1 MDNRTPP
8 PIQRKNSVKTPK
20 RPGRGGS
27 SRGGSTRGRGRGSG
41 AGNRRKQSVHRLQSS
56 GVVKFQE
63 FLQDVPEGSAAATPA
78 PNSAPSTPR
87 ENFMSSVPQTPGEE
101 IDQYIL
107 RDEEI
112 NEDLA
117 RTNRDNS
124 RAEGEEEDDDDDEP
138 DIGTT
143 DENDWKQVQFR
154 SRTYEQHN
162 MLLKA
167 FSPEQTERF
176 EVYRRSALSKPNIKK
191 LVSSILGYSCSNNI
205 SIVVAGFAK
214 IFVGEIVEKALDV
227 KREWG
232 SEGSISPDHLREA
245 FRRYKQEKKLTFHGY
260 QRRLLLH

>member
-8 PIQRKNSVKTPK
+8 PIQRKNSKAPK

-27 SRGGSTRGRGRGSG
+27 SRG
-41 AGNRRKQSVHRLQSS
+41 
-56 GVVKFQE
+56 E
-63 FLQDVPEGSAAATPA
+63 FMQDISEGSAAATPV
-78 PNSAPSTPR
+78 PSSTPSTP
-87 ENFMSSVPQTPGEE
+87 P
-101 IDQYIL
+101 
-107 RDEEI
+107 
-112 NEDLA
+112 
-117 RTNRDNS
+117 
-124 RAEGEEEDDDDDEP
+124 
-138 DIGTT
+138 
-143 DENDWKQVQFR
+143 
-154 SRTYEQHN
+154 
-162 MLLKA
+162 

-232 SEGSISPDHLREA
+232 SEGPISPDHLREA
-245 FRRYKQEKKLTFHGY
+245 FRRYKQEKKLSFHGY